1 MKKKILSI
9 ALAVVLVAT
18 AIFFAVYQAYGH
30 TYNYAK
36 KDMSK
41 FVNLSLE
48 DILGADDKSI
58 IYDDY
63 IAGEKEALA
72 YIASL
77 LSDYSTLKLSTKYEG
92 EIGQFD
98 TVAYVY
104 YITMQ
109 NEDGTVTTISA
120 PASIDPTISAS
131 KLPHVQMNAEG
142 DLEELMSALLGEK
155 LEKYSFNVITAV
167 SGEDVKNTI
176 FADDII
182 YFDYEKT
189 DKDGTVTTGSYEK
202 GKAAD
207 LDAKFGAGFGAEMLK
222 LEIGDKNA
230 EIKIGDDTYKV
241 TVRFVT
247 RNTVTG
253 GAIQNGDV
261 VYFAYKSGTST
272 LPYYATAGV
281 DNAELDEKFG
291 AGFADKLFALEING
305 EEAEIELDPAEGEQI
320 KKKYV
325 VSVEYAYRADLSGTD
340 EENIVYAERYFEF
353 DRTYD
358 ADAEDVAEIKDAEGN
373 PIELKGKTV
382 RYHVVPLYY
391 YDAVY
396 DYETIVTVLKYP
408 SAATVK
414 DTVFAKFLSAFVAHE
429 DAVEALEHAKED
441 LAEAEKALKENTDE
455 TKKTSLESAVTK
467 AKTAVTTAEKKLD
480 EAVDAFKKL
489 VDDEAKK
496 AEESEKKDV
505 ADKTEEEKLA
515 DALDAYLL
523 AYANRVVK
531 EHAYNKAVAAWESAK
546 AAEGVD
552 VNGSEAQ
559 VALGNAASAMDAA
572 KTEFDK
578 ALADEIAAQHLYAG
592 LKGVTD
598 EEVTI
603 SALALEKYAAFS
615 LEMAQEQN
623 DAEFR
628 GDIAEKVWNAV
639 VELVKE
645 RGITYPKKALRV
657 TYAALY
663 DEAEQEYYENRTK
676 KYSKYK
682 TLKAYLVGEIGA
694 DYKAELEKQAQE
706 IVLYNLI
713 VYRIVEL
720 TGVELTDD
728 DTAMFAFYE
737 MYLGYDVTGME
748 TSTLFDKAMDHITEE
763 LYPDVFA
770 EEDAE

>member
-142 DLEELMSALLGEK
+142 DLEELMSAMLGEK

-167 SGEDVKNTI
+167 SGEDVKNPI

-202 GKAAD
+202 GKVAD
-207 LDAKFGAGFGAEMLK
+207 LDAKFGQGFGAEMLK

-272 LPYYATAGV
+272 LTYYATAGV

-382 RYHVVPLYY
+382 RYHVVPLYL
-391 YDAVY
+391 YDAIY
-396 DYETIVTVLKYP
+396 DYESVVTVLKYP
-408 SAATVK
+408 SGATVK
-414 DTVFAKFLSAFVAHE
+414 NTVLAKFLSAYITHKN
-429 DAVEALEHAKED
+429 AVEALEHAKED
-441 LAEAEKALKENTDE
+441 LAAAEKALADNTDD
-455 TKKTSLESAVTK
+455 TKTTALESAVTK
-467 AKTAVTTAEKKLD
+467 AKTAVTTAEKSLD
-480 EAVDAFKKL
+480 TAVDAFAKL
-489 VDDEAKK
+489 VKEAKEAAEK
-496 AEESEKKDV
+496 AEGETTEE
-505 ADKTEEEKLA
+505 KTEEEKLTE
-515 DALDAYLL
+515 ALDKYLL
-523 AYANRVVK
+523 AFADRVVK
-531 EHAYNKAVAAWESAK
+531 EHAYNKAVAAWEAAK
-546 AAEGVD
+546 NAEGVD
-552 VNGSEAQ
+552 VPGSEAEL
-559 VALGNAASAMDAA
+559 ALGNAASKKNEASIAYSMAGAEETAALNAYAAA
-572 KTEFDK
+572 K
-578 ALADEIAAQHLYAG
+578 
-592 LKGVTD
+592 GVAVD
-598 EEVTI
+598 TI
-603 SALALEKYAAFS
+603 TIPSITMEAYEKYS
-615 LEMAQEQN
+615 LEMAQDQK

-628 GDIAEKVWNAV
+628 SDIAELIWNAV
-639 VELVKE
+639 LELVEE
-645 RGITYPKKALRV
+645 RGVKYPGKALRV

-706 IVLYNLI
+706 IVLYNLV